1 VRGGTMELVLEF
13 AYEASLAP
21 ALMIGDG
28 PYGTRAFFP
37 VTEGRVKGDR
47 INGTFVGGGGDWLL
61 IGSDGWARLDVR
73 GQIETDDGALLYIT
87 YQGVLQ
93 LTQTVIAA
101 TQTMAEET
109 AFDDQYFRTTPR
121 LETGDER
128 YAWTNQTVFVGRG
141 RLIPGGVAYEVYRV
155 T

>member
-1 VRGGTMELVLEF
+1 MELELEF
-13 AYEASLAP
+13 TYEASLKP
-21 ALMIGDG
+21 PLMIGAG
-28 PYGTRAFFP
+28 PYGTRAFFA
-37 VTEGRVKGDR
+37 VSQGRVKGGR

-73 GQIETDDGALLYIT
+73 AQIQTDDGAVLYLT
-87 YQGVLQ
+87 YHGVLE
-93 LTQTVIAA
+93 LTETVRAA

-109 AFDDQYFRTTPR
+109 DFDDQHFRITPR

-128 YAWTNQTVFVGRG
+128 YGWVNQTVLVGRG
-141 RLIPGGVAYEVYRV
+141 RLIPGGAAYEVYRV